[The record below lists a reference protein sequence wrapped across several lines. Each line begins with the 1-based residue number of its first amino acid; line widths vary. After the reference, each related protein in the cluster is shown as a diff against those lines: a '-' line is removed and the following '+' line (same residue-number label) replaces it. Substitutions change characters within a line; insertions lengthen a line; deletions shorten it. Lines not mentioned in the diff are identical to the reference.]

1 MLGNQEEERS
11 VHFQGRKISKGML
24 IFVVAD
30 IWNCYNMDM
39 KKANWNLWRKDKM
52 DRPITTLFMLM
63 SVDGKISTGATDDL
77 DVDKDFP
84 KIKGVNEGLHQYYE
98 IEQTTD
104 LWSFN
109 SGRVQEKMGV
119 NKKKIPRKTPVS
131 FVVID
136 NKHLNENGIRYFCA
150 LSKEFVLITT
160 NTRHPAFNVEDE
172 NLHIIYQNELSL
184 KDALIKLKSEYGC
197 ERITIQTGGTL
208 NNLFL
213 REKLFDYVD
222 ILIAPVLIGG
232 KDTSTLIDG
241 KSLTEEC
248 ELSKL
253 GVVKLQ
259 ECVVL
264 ENSYLRLRYEVIH

>member
-1 MLGNQEEERS
+1 MWGNQEEERS

-222 ILIAPVLIGG
+222 IIIAPVLIGG